1 MRRVQENS
9 MPLLLLVSLI
19 WAFSFGLIKG
29 ELTGLPS
36 SAVAF
41 IRLAVA
47 LAVFAPFLRLR
58 TLRASDAARLL
69 VTGAVQYG
77 LMYVAYIHAFHY
89 LKAYEVALFTV
100 FTPIYVAVIN
110 DLFERRISFVALA
123 AGALAVAGG
132 VIIEYQQLSSP
143 ELLRGFLLM
152 QGANLCFAFGQI
164 FYRRTMARLPESH
177 TDLQVFGLLYL
188 GAALTAALAAAGTPW
203 PALVITAKQAVILLY
218 LGVIASGLGF
228 FLWNIGAR
236 RVSSGTLAV
245 FNNLK
250 IPLGILVSVLFF
262 RETADWPRLLGGGA
276 LMALALM
283 LNALRKLAN
292 PPADQNKQAS
302 RLT

>member
-1 MRRVQENS
+1 

-29 ELTGLPS
+29 QLTGLPS

-58 TLRASDAARLL
+58 ILRASDAARLL
-69 VTGAVQYG
+69 ITGAVQYG

-110 DLFERRISFVALA
+110 DLFERRVCFIALTAAALA
-123 AGALAVAGG
+123 AVGG
-132 VIIEYQQLSSP
+132 VVIEYRQIGSP
-143 ELLRGFLLM
+143 ELWHGFLLM

-164 FYRRTMARLPESH
+164 FYRRTMARMQEAH
-177 TDLQVFGLLYL
+177 ADIRVFGLLYL
-188 GAALTAALAAAGTPW
+188 GASIAAALAAFETPW
-203 PALVITAKQAVILLY
+203 AALVITSKQAGILLY

-262 RETADWPRLLGGGA
+262 GERADWPRLLGGGA
-276 LMALALM
+276 LMALALA
-283 LNALRKLAN
+283 LNAFRKLAN
-292 PPADQNKQAS
+292 PPADQNNQAA

>member
-1 MRRVQENS
+1 M
-9 MPLLLLVSLI
+9 LYLVITSLV

-29 ELTGLPS
+29 ELTGLPP
-36 SAVAF
+36 SAVAL

-47 LAVFAPFLRLR
+47 LAVFAPLLRLR
-58 TLRASDAARLL
+58 ALRVSDAWKLL
-69 VTGAVQYG
+69 LTGAVQYG
-77 LMYVAYIHAFHY
+77 LMYVAYIHAFAY

-100 FTPIYVAVIN
+100 FTPIYVTVIN
-110 DLFERRISFVALA
+110 DLFERRINPAALA
-123 AGALAVAGG
+123 AVALAVAGG
-132 VIIEYQQLSSP
+132 VVIEFRQLSSP

-164 FYRRTMARLPESH
+164 FYRRTMANLPGKQ

-188 GAALTAALAAAGTPW
+188 GAALTAALAAAGTPLA
-203 PALVITAKQAVILLY
+203 ALDINIKQAGILLY
-218 LGVIASGLGF
+218 LGMMASGLGF

-262 RETADWPRLLGGGA
+262 GETADWPRLLGGGGLMIFA
-276 LMALALM
+276 LGV
-283 LNALRKLAN
+283 NALT
-292 PPADQNKQAS
+292 PP
-302 RLT
+302 RLK

>member
-1 MRRVQENS
+1 

-29 ELTGLPS
+29 GLTGLPPS
-36 SAVAF
+36 SVAF

-58 TLRASDAARLL
+58 TLRASDVWKLL
-69 VTGAVQYG
+69 LTGAVQYG
-77 LMYVAYIHAFHY
+77 LMYVAYIHAFAY

-100 FTPIYVAVIN
+100 FTPIYVAAIN
-110 DLFERRISFVALA
+110 DLFERRINPAALA
-123 AGALAVAGG
+123 AVALAVAGG
-132 VIIEYQQLSSP
+132 IVIEYRQISSP
-143 ELLRGFLLM
+143 ELWRGFLLM

-164 FYRRTMARLPESH
+164 FYRRTMANLPERQ
-177 TDLQVFGLLYL
+177 TDLRVFGLLYL
-188 GAALTAALAAAGTPW
+188 GAALTAALAATGTPW
-203 PALVITAKQAVILLY
+203 AVLTITAKQAGILLY

-236 RVSSGTLAV
+236 RVSAGTLAV

-250 IPLGILVSVLFF
+250 IPLGILVSVLCFG
-262 RETADWPRLLGGGA
+262 ETADWPRLLVGGA
-276 LMALALM
+276 LMAAALAVNRL
-283 LNALRKLAN
+283 KISK
-292 PPADQNKQAS
+292 PV